1 MLLHSFP
8 SDKCVARGFII
19 LDSAGPHQDLTS
31 CQLICNLL
39 YQINHVCMYV
49 CMDGPFKVTSNLWD
63 SVIPKYDIACTIE
76 VIVRDV
82 DKYDLKVLSLPVD
95 IL

>member
-1 MLLHSFP
+1 
-8 SDKCVARGFII
+8 
-19 LDSAGPHQDLTS
+19 
-31 CQLICNLL
+31 
-39 YQINHVCMYV
+39 MYV

>member
-1 MLLHSFP
+1 VFLVILPNSFP
-8 SDKCVARGFII
+8 SNKCVTRG
-19 LDSAGPHQDLTS
+19 
-31 CQLICNLL
+31 
-39 YQINHVCMYV
+39 V
-49 CMDGPFKVTSNLWD
+49 DGPCKVTSNLWD
-63 SVIPKYDIACTIE
+63 FVIPKYDIACTIE